1 MTEAHMTVREQNFM
15 TSAKACHGFE
25 DVLSSYVR
33 RRAMSIKDI
42 QREWNLT
49 DGEARGV
56 LYGQASRAT
65 LRKIVK
71 AGGWEIGLAL
81 LTGVIGHDLQTH
93 VTQTKRMRDAE
104 RRKEEER
111 DQRLVEMARDLRS
124 VADLAVG
131 GRA

>member
-1 MTEAHMTVREQNFM
+1 MEIREQNYA
-15 TSAKACHGFE
+15 TSAKPDHGFE
-25 DVLSSYVR
+25 NVLASYVR

-56 LYGQASRAT
+56 LYAQCSRAT

-71 AGGWEIGLAL
+71 TGGWDMGLML
-81 LTGVIGHDLQTH
+81 LTGVIGHDLETH
-93 VTQTKRMRDAE
+93 ITRTKRMRDAQ
-104 RRKEEER
+104 RRDEEIR
-111 DQRLVEMARDLRS
+111 DQRLLEVARDLRS
-124 VADLAVG
+124 LADLAVG

>member
-1 MTEAHMTVREQNFM
+1 MTEAQMTVREQNFM
-15 TSAKACHGFE
+15 TSAKPDHGFE
-25 DVLSSYVR
+25 NVLASYVR

-56 LYGQASRAT
+56 LYAQCSRAT

-71 AGGWEIGLAL
+71 TGGWDMGLML

-93 VTQTKRMRDAE
+93 VTQAMRMRDAQ
-104 RRKEEER
+104 RRDEEIR
-111 DQRLVEMARDLRS
+111 DQRLLEMARDLRS